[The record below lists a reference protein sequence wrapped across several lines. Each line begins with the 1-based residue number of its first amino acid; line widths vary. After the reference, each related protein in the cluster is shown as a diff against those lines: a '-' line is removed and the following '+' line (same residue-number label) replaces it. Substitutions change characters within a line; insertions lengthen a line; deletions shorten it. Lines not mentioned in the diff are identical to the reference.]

1 MGTQAIWN
9 GDQGREGGRPLHGA
23 KEREEP
29 VILLPEEEGV
39 MMVVAVVGETE
50 EKGVKM
56 VITPK
61 TKRP

>member
-9 GDQGREGGRPLHGA
+9 GDQGREGGRCM
-23 KEREEP
+23 EREEP
-29 VILLPEEEGV
+29 VILLPEEEEEGV
-39 MMVVAVVGETE
+39 MTVVAVVGETE